1 MASVFSRKSFS
12 SISFGQSFSGFE
24 IVLPPA
30 KPQIYGG
37 GGGGS
42 HGSPPYK
49 TFDPFGIQHEQD
61 LRAEII
67 RQDDEILAVI
77 MSAVTCGAL
86 R

>member
-1 MASVFSRKSFS
+1 MFSRKSFAQA
-12 SISFGQSFSGFE
+12 SFGQSFSGFE
-24 IVLPPA
+24 IVLPPTR
-30 KPQIYGG
+30 PQVYGG

-42 HGSPPYK
+42 HGAESYK